1 MNTNDNISFDH
12 DKIEIIFPFYFV
24 FDKSLKIISSGKSLN
39 KIFPNIINSNFE
51 DSFFFKRPFSI
62 SYTIPSI
69 SEYTN
74 QIIILASKNNPEIIL
89 RGQLLN
95 LENEKMIFI
104 GSPWLTSPEDLSKLN
119 LNIPDFAIHDVTT
132 DMLQLVKNK
141 EIMSKDIL
149 SLVESLKEQKTEL
162 KISEDELKFSNNRFS
177 VLIQN
182 MQSGILLESAERK
195 VILTNKIFCEF
206 FLIPALPEQLIGYDC
221 MKAARDSK
229 TLFTNSD
236 DFINRIDEILTEKKL
251 VLNEELKM
259 MDGTFLERDFVPIF
273 SENQYHGHLWI
284 YRNITDR
291 KKNELELINA
301 TEQAI
306 LAKKIKEKF
315 LANMSHELRNPINII
330 TGVTGLIFDTDL
342 SEKQNEY
349 LGIIKTAS
357 ENLLALVNDI
367 LDFEKIQAKKIKFH
381 NVPFDLRKC
390 INEVYLSMKFI
401 AANKNISLTVA
412 IDDFLPTHY
421 VSGDSLRLKQI
432 LFNLINN
439 AIKFTERGTVK
450 LSVSLV
456 ETSGKQKRIKFDVQD
471 TGIGIS
477 KEDLKTIFDRYIQI
491 INPLH
496 NLPKGSGLGLTIVK
510 NLVELQNGAIEVKS
524 IINEGSTFSVT
535 IPYQIIEHSNTKQT
549 EIKIESFDLSGKN
562 ILIVEDDKINQMII
576 TKILEKYG
584 ATSETADN
592 GKIALEKLNSKR
604 FHIILL
610 DIQMPIM
617 DGYTTAEQIRKS
629 KKENHSTIPII
640 AITANILSGEKEKCM
655 EAGMN
660 DYLSKPF
667 IELDLIKKVNELS
680 NRSTYEETNLVDLTY
695 LNSITAGDGNFQ
707 KKLIEEF
714 LFQTPLIIEEI
725 KYQLK
730 AEDWNQL
737 GKAAHK
743 LKGSISFI
751 GTPLFIKTAS
761 EIEIFCQKRLN
772 LNLIPDMLKNLDI
785 NCQRVYKELE
795 RELKKIEL

>member
-1 MNTNDNISFDH
+1 MYGI
-12 DKIEIIFPFYFV
+12 V
-24 FDKSLKIISSGKSLN
+24 N
-39 KIFPNIINSNFE
+39 KAI
-51 DSFFFKRPFSI
+51 
-62 SYTIPSI
+62 
-69 SEYTN
+69 
-74 QIIILASKNNPEIIL
+74 QV
-89 RGQLLN
+89 LLT
-95 LENEKMIFI
+95 ENY
-104 GSPWLTSPEDLSKLN
+104 G
-119 LNIPDFAIHDVTT
+119 
-132 DMLQLVKNK
+132 
-141 EIMSKDIL
+141 
-149 SLVESLKEQKTEL
+149 
-162 KISEDELKFSNNRFS
+162 
-177 VLIQN
+177 
-182 MQSGILLESAERK
+182 LESWE
-195 VILTNKIFCEF
+195 
-206 FLIPALPEQLIGYDC
+206 
-221 MKAARDSK
+221 
-229 TLFTNSD
+229 
-236 DFINRIDEILTEKKL
+236 EIKKRS
-251 VLNEELKM
+251 
-259 MDGTFLERDFVPIF
+259 G
-273 SENQYHGHLWI
+273 
-284 YRNITDR
+284 
-291 KKNELELINA
+291 
-301 TEQAI
+301 
-306 LAKKIKEKF
+306 
-315 LANMSHELRNPINII
+315 
-330 TGVTGLIFDTDL
+330 
-342 SEKQNEY
+342 
-349 LGIIKTAS
+349 
-357 ENLLALVNDI
+357 
-367 LDFEKIQAKKIKFH
+367 
-381 NVPFDLRKC
+381 
-390 INEVYLSMKFI
+390 
-401 AANKNISLTVA
+401 
-412 IDDFLPTHY
+412 

-439 AIKFTERGTVK
+439 AIKFTERGAVK

-477 KEDLKTIFDRYIQI
+477 KEDLKTIFDRYVQI
-491 INPLH
+491 INPST
-496 NLPKGSGLGLTIVK
+496 NQARGSGLGLTIVK
-510 NLVELQNGAIEVKS
+510 NPVELQNGAIEVKS
-524 IINEGSTFSVT
+524 TINEGSTFSVT

-576 TKILEKYG
+576 TKMLEKYG

-592 GKIALEKLNSKR
+592 GKIALDKLNSNR

-617 DGYTTAEQIRKS
+617 AGYTAAEQIRKS

-761 EIEIFCQKRLN
+761 EIEIFCQKRLH
-772 LNLIPDMLKNLDI
+772 LNLIPDMLKNLDV
-785 NCQRVYKELE
+785 NCQTVYKELE
-795 RELKKIEL
+795 RKLKKIEL

>member
-1 MNTNDNISFDH
+1 LNKNDNISFDH

-24 FDKSLKIISSGKSLN
+24 FDKSLKIISSGKSLS
-39 KIFPNIINSNFE
+39 KIFPNVINSNFE
-51 DSFFFKRPFSI
+51 ESFLFKRPFSI
-62 SYTIPSI
+62 SYSITSI

-74 QIIILASKNNPEIIL
+74 QIIILASKKNPEIIL
-89 RGQLLN
+89 RGQILN
-95 LENEKMIFI
+95 LENEKLIFI

-119 LNIPDFAIHDVTT
+119 LNIPDFAIHDATT
-132 DMLQLVKNK
+132 DMLQLLKNK
-141 EIMSKDIL
+141 EIMSIDIL
-149 SLVESLKEQKTEL
+149 SLVESLKEQKSEL
-162 KISEDELKFSNNRFS
+162 KISEDELKYSNNRFS

-182 MQSGILLESAERK
+182 MQSGILLESTERK

-206 FLIPALPEQLIGYDC
+206 FHIPAQPEQLIGYDC
-221 MKAARDSK
+221 ITAARDSK
-229 TLFTNSD
+229 TLFTDSEH
-236 DFINRIDEILTEKKL
+236 FIDRIDEILTEKKL
-251 VLNEELKM
+251 VQNEELHM

-284 YRNITDR
+284 YRNITER
-291 KKNELELINA
+291 KKNEHELIYA

-306 LAKKIKEKF
+306 ISKKTKEQF

-381 NVPFDLRKC
+381 NAPFDLRKC

-401 AANKNISLTVA
+401 AANKNISLTVE
-412 IDDFLPTHY
+412 IDDFQPTHY

-439 AIKFTERGTVK
+439 AIKFTERGAVK
-450 LSVSLV
+450 LSVTLE
-456 ETSGKQKRIKFDVQD
+456 ETSGKQKRIKFKVQD

-477 KEDLKTIFDRYIQI
+477 NEDLKTIFDRYVQVISPSSNQ
-491 INPLH
+491 
-496 NLPKGSGLGLTIVK
+496 PKGSGLGLTIVK
-510 NLVELQNGAIEVKS
+510 NLVELQNGTIEVKS
-524 IINEGSTFSVT
+524 TINVGSTFSVT
-535 IPYQIIEHSNTKQT
+535 IPYQIIEHLNTKQK
-549 EIKIESFDLSGKN
+549 EKKIESFDLSGKN

-576 TKILEKYG
+576 TKMLEKHG

-592 GKIALEKLNSKR
+592 GKIALEKLNINR
-604 FHIILL
+604 YHIILL
-610 DIQMPIM
+610 DLQMPVM

-629 KKENHSTIPII
+629 KNSNHSTIPII

-667 IELDLIKKVNELS
+667 MEIDLIKKVNELS

-695 LNSITAGDGNFQ
+695 LNSITTNNGNFQ

-725 KYQLK
+725 KNHLK
-730 AEDWNQL
+730 AEDWNHL
-737 GKAAHK
+737 EKAAHK

-772 LNLIPDMLKNLDI
+772 LNLIPDMLNNLDI
-785 NCQRVYKELE
+785 NCKRVYKELE